1 MFKKKQVVGTLLL
14 LSLSIQTAIADDK
27 TVIKA
32 TIGGSQK
39 SLSNGMTVNSDG
51 SITVS
56 GSGGQSNNNV
66 PITNPNINKSGL
78 SLSKERTSTPSVKA
92 FDNRNESLNSDGA
105 FVVEGGSSGADKLK
119 QFNNGASGKVGG
131 VQATIGEATATPI
144 NNGDVNASVG
154 QQPANQEPPRKYEY
168 QGGLGKAERTGSAG
182 VLFFQGGDK
191 NAGRYTVKNDNN
203 DNSTPTLRSFEE
215 KERNQQSLGASPSLP
230 VLPPAV
236 KTPMNVKNMPLPSS
250 LPPLPG
256 AANGI
261 ALPIALPT
269 SEATALPPLPLDFM
283 PNLNI
288 QVGMPGDLSNPNGIP
303 VNANGEPINYA
314 GLSNEAPAQD
324 YSGVDDAWTAV
335 MQDEAD
341 AMTLAGVP
349 MKVVVVNTQ
358 NTLMRKFIA
367 QNILRTDKETFD
379 GTDEGLSSVLSLQ
392 TKVNSSFIPT
402 CYIMFRKE
410 GLNGLKNN
418 VLDPYSSVIGK
429 KATAAY
435 LVGHQVAHCM
445 DNLERYKVLPKQNI
459 WFATDAAKV
468 GIAAP
473 TMRRLYPYGMNYNQ
487 FSHTTMHFYQDI
499 GQRQYQERIADIF
512 GIFITLYRGYSDK
525 IIDLVMKSNNGVPA
539 TSPHDTNPA
548 LKGIKV
554 KYSAIS
560 KTSVQ
565 ALWKGAR
572 DLQVITGINSALG
585 DGAPDSVVKDN
596 SMSSGKIYDNI
607 KAEQAKDKK
616 DDKKPKKINFDNTSK
631 FDDNKN
637 KPSKLFGS
645 SQMSDIK

>member
-14 LSLSIQTAIADDK
+14 LSLSIQAAIADDK
-27 TVIKA
+27 TVVKA
-32 TIGGSQK
+32 TIGGTQK
-39 SLSNGMTVNSDG
+39 SLSSGMIVNSDG
-51 SITVS
+51 SITVNGS
-56 GSGGQSNNNV
+56 GSQNNNNA
-66 PITNPNINKSGL
+66 PAPSSSMNKSGL
-78 SLSKERTSTPSVKA
+78 SLSKEKTYSPSIKA
-92 FDNRNESLNSDGA
+92 FDNRNENVNSDGA
-105 FVVEGGSSGADKLK
+105 FVVEGGSSGAEKLK
-119 QFNNGASGKVGG
+119 ELNSGSSGKVGG
-131 VQATIGEATATPI
+131 VQATIGEATTTPV
-144 NNGDVNASVG
+144 NNGNVSATVG
-154 QQPANQEPPRKYEY
+154 QTQQKEEPPKQYQY
-168 QGGLGKAERTGSAG
+168 QGGVGKAERTGSAG

-191 NAGRYTVKNDNN
+191 NAGRYSVQNDSN
-203 DNSTPTLRSFEE
+203 DNSTPTLKSFEE
-215 KERNQQSLGASPSLP
+215 KEKNQVPASLP

-236 KTPMNVKNMPLPSS
+236 KTPIAVKNMPLPSN

-256 AANGI
+256 AADGI

-269 SEATALPPLPLDFM
+269 SEATSLPPLPSDFI

-303 VNANGEPINYA
+303 VNSNGEPINYS
-314 GLSNEAPAQD
+314 GLSNEAPAED
-324 YSGVDDAWTAV
+324 YSGVDEAWTTV

-367 QNILRTDKETFD
+367 QNILKTDKETFD

-410 GLNGLKNN
+410 GLTGLKNN
-418 VLDPYSSVIGK
+418 ILEPYSNAIGK
-429 KATAAY
+429 KATASF
-435 LVGHQVAHCM
+435 LVGHQIAHCM
-445 DNLERYKVLPKQNI
+445 DNLERYKVLPRQNI
-459 WFATDAAKV
+459 WFANDASKI

-499 GQRQYQERIADIF
+499 GQRQYQERMADIF
-512 GIFITLYRGYSDK
+512 GVFMTLYRGYSDK
-525 IIDLVMKSNNGVPA
+525 IIDLVIQSHSGA
-539 TSPHDTNPA
+539 SSTSALDTAPA
-548 LKGIKV
+548 LKGIKA
-554 KYSAIS
+554 KYSAIP

-572 DLQVITGINSALG
+572 DIQVMVGINSALG

-607 KAEQAKDKK
+607 KVEKAKDKK
-616 DDKKPKKINFDNTSK
+616 QDNKPKKINFDNTGK
-631 FDDNKN
+631 FEDNRN
-637 KPSKLFGS
+637 KPSRLFGS
-645 SQMSDIK
+645 SQISDIK

>member
-119 QFNNGASGKVGG
+119 QLNNGASGKVGG
-131 VQATIGEATATPI
+131 VQATIGEATATPV

-215 KERNQQSLGASPSLP
+215 KERNQQSSGASPSLP

-314 GLSNEAPAQD
+314 GLSNEAPEQD

-418 VLDPYSSVIGK
+418 VLDPYSSAIGK
-429 KATAAY
+429 KATAAF
-435 LVGHQVAHCM
+435 LVGHQIAHCM

-459 WFATDAAKV
+459 WFATDASKV

-554 KYSAIS
+554 KYSAIP

>member
-27 TVIKA
+27 TVVKA

-39 SLSNGMTVNSDG
+39 SLSSGMTVNSDG
-51 SITVS
+51 SISVS
-56 GSGGQSNNNV
+56 GSGSQATNNV
-66 PITNPNINKSGL
+66 PITNSNINKSGL

-92 FDNRNESLNSDGA
+92 FDNRNENLNSDGA
-105 FVVEGGSSGADKLK
+105 FVVEGGSSGADKIK
-119 QFNNGASGKVGG
+119 QLNSGASGKVGG
-131 VQATIGEATATPI
+131 VQATIGGATVAPV

-154 QQPANQEPPRKYEY
+154 QPPANQEPPRTYQY
-168 QGGLGKAERTGSAG
+168 QGGVGKAERTGSAG

-191 NAGRYTVKNDNN
+191 NAGRYTVQNDNN
-203 DNSTPTLRSFEE
+203 NNSTPTLRSFEE
-215 KERNQQSLGASPSLP
+215 KEKNQQGSAPLPSLP

-236 KTPMNVKNMPLPSS
+236 KTPMNVKNMPLPSN

-303 VNANGEPINYA
+303 VNANGEPVNYA
-314 GLSNEAPAQD
+314 GLSNEAPEQD

-418 VLDPYSSVIGK
+418 VLDPYSSAIGK
-429 KATAAY
+429 KATAAF
-435 LVGHQVAHCM
+435 LVGHQIAHCM

-459 WFATDAAKV
+459 WFATDASKV

-512 GIFITLYRGYSDK
+512 GVFMTLYRGYSDK
-525 IIDLVMKSNNGVPA
+525 IIDLVMKSNSGVPA
-539 TSPHDTNPA
+539 TSAHDTNPA

-554 KYSAIS
+554 KYSAIP

>member
-119 QFNNGASGKVGG
+119 QLNNGASGKVGG

-215 KERNQQSLGASPSLP
+215 KERNQQSSGASPSLP

-314 GLSNEAPAQD
+314 GLSNEAPEQD

-429 KATAAY
+429 KATASY